1 MDTSNSR
8 ISLAGMRFGSSA
20 WCHRLAVLPGSGI
33 VKAKGEGRYKGR
45 KATARAKSVD
55 IGLTKQGMTR
65 EKIANE
71 DGVGVASV
79 YRALKATAAVG
90 ETR

>member
-1 MDTSNSR
+1 M
-8 ISLAGMRFGSSA
+8 A
-20 WCHRLAVLPGSGI
+20 
-33 VKAKGEGRYKGR
+33 
-45 KATARAKSVD
+45 
-55 IGLTKQGMTR
+55 R

>member
-1 MDTSNSR
+1 
-8 ISLAGMRFGSSA
+8 
-20 WCHRLAVLPGSGI
+20 VLPGSGI

-45 KATARAKSVD
+45 KATARAKSAD
-55 IGLTKQGMTR
+55 IGLTKQGMAR